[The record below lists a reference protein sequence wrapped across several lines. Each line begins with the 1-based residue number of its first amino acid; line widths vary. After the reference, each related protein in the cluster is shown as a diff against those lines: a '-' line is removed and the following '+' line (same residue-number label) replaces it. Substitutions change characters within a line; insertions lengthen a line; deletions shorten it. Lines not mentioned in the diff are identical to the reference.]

1 MLDRALQR
9 EILTTLAPL
18 YPQAASMQISFTD
31 IPHQALVVNLY
42 YLAEHG
48 LVTLR
53 SNETQAREIY
63 LHSAQIT
70 AAGLDFIADDGGLT
84 AILRTLDVRLHGDT
98 LRQIIEARINS
109 ASGDPSVKHAIKQ
122 ALVKLPSE
130 AMSKLATQALEH
142 AMDQTPDIVRWLQ
155 KWLGL

>member
-9 EILTTLAPL
+9 EILTSLAPL
-18 YPQAASMQISFTD
+18 YPQAADMRTSFAD

-42 YLAEHG
+42 YLGEHG
-48 LVTLR
+48 MVSLKA
-53 SNETQAREIY
+53 NETMAREVV
-63 LHSAQIT
+63 LHSAKIT
-70 AAGLDFIADDGGLT
+70 AAGLDFLADDGGLT

-98 LRQIIEARINS
+98 LRQIIEARVNS
-109 ASGDPSVKHAIKQ
+109 APGDTSVKQAIKQ
-122 ALVKLPSE
+122 ALLKLPSE

>member
-9 EILTTLAPL
+9 ELLTKLAPL
-18 YPQAASMQISFTD
+18 YPQAASMQCSFRD
-31 IPHQALVVNLY
+31 VPHQVLVVNLY
-42 YLAEHG
+42 YLDEHG
-48 LVTLR
+48 LVVL
-53 SNETQAREIY
+53 SANETMSRQII
-63 LHSAQIT
+63 LHSVKIT
-70 AAGLDFIADDGGLT
+70 AAGLDFLADDGGLSS
-84 AILRTLDVRLHGDT
+84 ILHTVDVRLHGDT
-98 LRQIIEARINS
+98 LRQIIESRVNKAE
-109 ASGDPSVKHAIKQ
+109 GDPGVKQAIKQ